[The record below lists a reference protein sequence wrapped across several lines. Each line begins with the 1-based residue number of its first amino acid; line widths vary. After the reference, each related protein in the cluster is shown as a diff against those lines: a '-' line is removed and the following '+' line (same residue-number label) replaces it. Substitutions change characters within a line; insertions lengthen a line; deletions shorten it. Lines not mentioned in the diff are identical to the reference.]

1 MTNYAISQITRNHDL
16 HYTCFVIKSFQHKG
30 LERFFRRGETK
41 GILAQHVG
49 RVQRILDLLDDASD
63 PQELKIPG
71 MFLHPLKGDR
81 KGQWAMSVSGNW
93 RITFAFDGEDVIV
106 VNLEDYH

>member
-1 MTNYAISQITRNHDL
+1 M
-16 HYTCFVIKSFQHKG
+16 IKHFQHKG

-41 GILAQHVG
+41 GMQAQHQQ
-49 RVQRILDLLDDASD
+49 RIQRILDLLDDASE
-63 PQELKIPG
+63 PQELAIPG

-81 KGQWAMSVSGNW
+81 KGQWAMTVSGNW

>member
-1 MTNYAISQITRNHDL
+1 MIRH
-16 HYTCFVIKSFQHKG
+16 FQHKG

-41 GILAQHVG
+41 GMQAQHQQ
-49 RVQRILDLLDDASD
+49 RIQRILDLLDDASE
-63 PQELKIPG
+63 PQELAIPG

-81 KGQWAMSVSGNW
+81 KGQWAMTVSGNW

>member
-1 MTNYAISQITRNHDL
+1 
-16 HYTCFVIKSFQHKG
+16 VIKHFQHKG

-41 GILAQHVG
+41 GIQAQHQQ
-49 RVQRILDLLDDASD
+49 RIQRILDLLDDASE
-63 PQELKIPG
+63 PQELAIPG

-81 KGQWAMSVSGNW
+81 KGQWAMTVSGNW

>member
-1 MTNYAISQITRNHDL
+1 M
-16 HYTCFVIKSFQHKG
+16 IKSFQHKG

-41 GILAQHVG
+41 GILAQYVG
-49 RVQRILDLLDDASD
+49 RVQRILDLLDDAAD
-63 PQELKIPG
+63 PQQLKIPG

>member
-1 MTNYAISQITRNHDL
+1 
-16 HYTCFVIKSFQHKG
+16 
-30 LERFFRRGETK
+30 
-41 GILAQHVG
+41 
-49 RVQRILDLLDDASD
+49 LLDDAAD

-81 KGQWAMSVSGNW
+81 KGQWAMTVSGTW